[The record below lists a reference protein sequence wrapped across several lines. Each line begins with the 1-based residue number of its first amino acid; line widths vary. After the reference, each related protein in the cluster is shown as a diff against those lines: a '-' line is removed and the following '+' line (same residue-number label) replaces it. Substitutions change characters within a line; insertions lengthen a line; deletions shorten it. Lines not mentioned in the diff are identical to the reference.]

1 MSTQANAL
9 ERANANAGK
18 EYSVGSVDSNLIWEI
33 PALSKLLSNAPS
45 PAQTQMFLAM

>member
-18 EYSVGSVDSNLIWEI
+18 ENLVGNVDNNHI
-33 PALSKLLSNAPS
+33 
-45 PAQTQMFLAM
+45 